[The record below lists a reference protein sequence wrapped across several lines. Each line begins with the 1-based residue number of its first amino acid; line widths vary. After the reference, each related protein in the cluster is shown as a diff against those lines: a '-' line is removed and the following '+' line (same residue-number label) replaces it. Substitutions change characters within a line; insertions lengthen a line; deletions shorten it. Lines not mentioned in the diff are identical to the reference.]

1 MILDSLQHAEDYYN
15 LLPHIKTAFDFA
27 KTLTDKP
34 AGRYEYENLPKGTLF
49 ALVQE
54 GTTGPIT
61 EGKLENHHRYLDIQI
76 MLNGTEA
83 VVFEDVADLKE
94 TVAYDTDKDI
104 AFFEATGNGTVGN
117 IKKDMFY
124 IVFPHDGHMPC
135 RHVEKETQFRKLV
148 IKLKM
153 E

>member
-34 AGRYEYENLPKGTLF
+34 VGRYEYENLPKGTLY

-54 GTTGPIT
+54 GTTGPIA
-61 EGKLENHHRYLDIQI
+61 EGKLETHHCYLDIQI
-76 MLNGTEA
+76 MLEGAEA
-83 VVFEDVADLKE
+83 VVFEDVIDLKE
-94 TVAYDTDKDI
+94 TVAYNTDKDI

-135 RHVEKETQFRKLV
+135 RHVDKETKFRKIA
-148 IKLKM
+148 IKLKL